1 MSWKPAH
8 CSRVAMFCPHADVR
22 RRLAARLRP
31 RIRAVSA
38 LERAVARIAPK
49 FLPSGAGYPLI
60 DASLPPPMVPH
71 NFLIRPLLGL
81 ALSVPLLGLQG
92 CAVVAV
98 ADAAV
103 TVVAT
108 GVSITAK
115 TVGAVADAV
124 IPDGDDD

>member
-1 MSWKPAH
+1 MAAQNVFL
-8 CSRVAMFCPHADVR
+8 RTLQA
-22 RRLAARLRP
+22 LAL
-31 RIRAVSA
+31 
-38 LERAVARIAPK
+38 
-49 FLPSGAGYPLI
+49 G
-60 DASLPPPMVPH
+60 SL
-71 NFLIRPLLGL
+71 LLGL
-81 ALSVPLLGLQG
+81 PG

-124 IPDGDDD
+124 IPDGD